1 MKPIERIAAIADAAR
16 EPVTVVTTNPPGTP
30 VATHTLTYTLTTEDF
45 GRLLKLAADAGWAA
59 AFIERLRVEANEAAD
74 YAKRQRDDTY
84 PVHPD
89 NVNYD
94 AGEEP
99 GPADPWSQG
108 FHEGAAHV
116 VDMLGQLIHT
126 DPEMFAPD
134 DTAFRVAEP
143 GVPLLQTA
151 RATVLEFDP
160 EPEPTP

>member
-1 MKPIERIAAIADAAR
+1 MKPIDRLAAVRAAAAV
-16 EPVTVVTTNPPGTP
+16 PVMVVTSNPTTDPP
-30 VATHTLTYTLTTEDF
+30 DTYTIRAEDF

-59 AFIERLRVEANEAAD
+59 AFIERLRAEAAD
-74 YAKRQRDDTY
+74 AADFAKRQRDDTY

-89 NVNYD
+89 KVNYE

-108 FHEGAAHV
+108 FHEGVAHV
-116 VDMLGQLIHT
+116 VDMLGQLFHT
-126 DPEMFAPD
+126 DPEHFAPD

-143 GVPLLQTA
+143 GPPLLQTA

-160 EPEPTP
+160 EPPAPE

>member
-16 EPVTVVTTNPPGTP
+16 EPVMVVTTNPLADPP
-30 VATHTLTYTLTTEDF
+30 DTYTLRTEDF

-59 AFIERLRVEANEAAD
+59 AFIERLRVEAAEAA
-74 YAKRQRDDTY
+74 AFAERQRDDTY

-89 NVNYD
+89 NVNHE

-126 DPEMFAPD
+126 DPELFAPD

-160 EPEPTP
+160 EPEGQR